1 MNRQGPRRRPPPF
14 KEGDWVTPTDG
25 AHPMKEKR
33 GRVTS
38 VEYTGQ
44 GSTDQYLVVVIFEN
58 VHPRQRKEWTF
69 RHQDLTIAPSAQ
81 VAAPHRK
88 EFNL

>member
-1 MNRQGPRRRPPPF
+1 MNRQDSRRHPPPF
-14 KEGDWVTPTDG
+14 NEGDWVVSADG
-25 AHPMKEKR
+25 AHPMKGKR
-33 GRVTS
+33 ARVTS

-44 GSTDQYLVVVIFEN
+44 GSTDQYLVTVIFEN

-69 RHQDLTIAPSAQ
+69 RHQDLNISPSAQ